1 MKPLQLSVF
10 LSHQTMFC
18 DLTMDETVSVAARM
32 DVLEFD
38 DDDEIFAEGQPC
50 DGWYMIVKGEVAIVK
65 GGINGMD
72 HDLAQLES
80 GEGFGEMGLIDDAP
94 RLATATAVGK
104 TTLARLPRD
113 AFHTLLRE
121 EGSIAA
127 RIVLAMARV
136 LAQRQRA
143 LTAILTDLVDDP
155 ETASP
160 GPREMLSLLL
170 LR

>member
-1 MKPLQLSVF
+1 MKPYQLSTF
-10 LSHQTMFC
+10 LSHQTMFK
-18 DLTMDETVSVAARM
+18 DLALAETELVAQRM
-32 DVLEFD
+32 EVLDYD
-38 DDDEIFAEGQPC
+38 DGDDIFEEGQPC
-50 DGWYMIVKGEVAIVK
+50 DGWYVIVKGEVEIIKA
-65 GGINGMD
+65 GTSGLD

-94 RLATATAVGK
+94 RLATAAAVGK
-104 TTLARLPRD
+104 TRVARLSRD
-113 AFHTLLRE
+113 GFHALLKE
-121 EGSIAA
+121 EPSVGA

-155 ETASP
+155 ETAAP
-160 GPREMLSLLL
+160 GPREMISLLL

>member
-1 MKPLQLSVF
+1 MRPHQLSTF
-10 LSHQTMFC
+10 LSHQTLFK
-18 DLTMDETVSVAARM
+18 DLSLAETQSVAARM
-32 DVLEFD
+32 EVLEFE

-50 DGWYMIVKGEVAIVK
+50 DGWYVIVEGEVAIVK
-65 GGINGMD
+65 SGVGGLD

-94 RLATATAVGK
+94 RLATATAVGE
-104 TTLARLPRD
+104 TTLARLPLG
-113 AFHTLLRE
+113 AFRAMMKD
-121 EGSIAA
+121 EGSVAA

-136 LAQRQRA
+136 LVQRQRA

-155 ETASP
+155 ETAAP
-160 GPREMLSLLL
+160 GPREMMSLLL